1 MKDPTVP
8 DPRERKKFMFYD
20 TEKRQADLR
29 IKLQHDGI
37 TQSTFFRVMIS
48 GYLENNE
55 HVLNFLNEFQE
66 KYKMRGKHKIKKV
79 RNLINEGEESKKQFN
94 INEKQFCGFVINSIQ
109 FSLQALLFSWYFYF

>member
-1 MKDPTVP
+1 MKDPTIP
-8 DPRERKKFMFYD
+8 APRERKKFMFYD

-29 IKLQHDGI
+29 IKLQHDGM

-55 HVLNFLNEFQE
+55 HVLNFISEFQE

-79 RNLINEGEESKKQFN
+79 RKAINKGKDLKE
-94 INEKQFCGFVINSIQ
+94 Q
-109 FSLQALLFSWYFYF
+109 FSIDENEIANIFDILEEEGPTL

>member
-1 MKDPTVP
+1 VKDPTVP

-29 IKLQHDGI
+29 VKLQHDGM

-55 HVLNFLNEFQE
+55 HVLNFINEFQE

-79 RNLINEGEESKKQFN
+79 RKAIEKGNDLKKQF
-94 INEKQFCGFVINSIQ
+94 SIDESEIESI
-109 FSLQALLFSWYFYF
+109 FDILEEEGPIL

>member
-1 MKDPTVP
+1 MKDPTIP
-8 DPRERKKFMFYD
+8 NPEERKKFMFYD

-29 IKLQHDGI
+29 IKLQHDGM

-55 HVLNFLNEFQE
+55 YILNFINDFQE

-79 RNLINEGEESKKQFN
+79 RKIIDKGKGLKE
-94 INEKQFCGFVINSIQ
+94 Q
-109 FSLQALLFSWYFYF
+109 FSIDENEIANIFDILEEEGPIL